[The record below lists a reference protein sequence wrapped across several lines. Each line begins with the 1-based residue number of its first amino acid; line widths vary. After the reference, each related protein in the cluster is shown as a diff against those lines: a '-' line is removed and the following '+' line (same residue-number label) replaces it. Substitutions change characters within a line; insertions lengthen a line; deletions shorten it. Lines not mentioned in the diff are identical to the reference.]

1 MSCDAV
7 AVTAAAMMAA
17 LGPATPP
24 ANPAATPPAVIQAS
38 TTPTPAPATPTAVAP
53 VTTPRSVAREP
64 LFADIVRRAR
74 SLKAQVDGYRRLH
87 VANTAAL
94 PRYDAFRAA
103 ITELSTLDM
112 QGHTTLVQRGVTDDL
127 KCILRG
133 ISQDLPTRMQALEAA
148 ATPEARDE
156 ALREISY
163 LLNDNVEVIT
173 SPPRPAA

>member
-24 ANPAATPPAVIQAS
+24 ANPAAAPPAVVQVT
-38 TTPTPAPATPTAVAP
+38 TTPAPAPATPTAVVA
-53 VTTPRSVAREP
+53 TPRSVAREP

-87 VANTAAL
+87 AASTAAL

-103 ITELSTLDM
+103 ITELATLDM